1 MLGLPDPQC
10 VLAHEEGGTV
20 PAADETYLRAV
31 VRDLRDGR
39 RDEVLAVHVAPTAHR
54 GGLPRVT
61 GHRLVEV
68 PGQLRQGRGVVGGFV
83 EAAHQGGDPGDGVQP
98 LAAYVTDEQAH
109 AVRRVLRR
117 VEITSDGCRGGRR
130 LVTDRDPGLPPPGP
144 HGREHGALG
153 ALRHPLGSLEPAP
166 QRQPQ
171 PAQGDARPGEDHHGD
186 VVDHRVTAVGRQVPP
201 KRSTSPARLLRT
213 ATRTTARSAY
223 TQAAIMELRIRNT
236 SPLNAPGVGRSTASA
251 STTRARGAR
260 RAHQGSRSLSF
271 CGACDVSPVVVRYGL
286 TSSPPGCS
294 ARTGARQA
302 PCPHST
308 LVPEAPPRTRKPDAA
323 TLDEYTRTGKE

>member
-1 MLGLPDPQC
+1 MLGLPDPQR

-31 VRDLRDGR
+31 VRDLCDGR
-39 RDEVLAVHVAPTAHR
+39 RDEVLAVHVAATAHR
-54 GGLPRVT
+54 GGLPCVT
-61 GHRLVEV
+61 GHRLVEAT
-68 PGQLRQGRGVVGGFV
+68 GQLRQGRRVVGGFV

-109 AVRRVLRR
+109 AVRGVLRR
-117 VEITSDGCRGGRR
+117 VEVTSDGCRGGRR

-166 QRQPQ
+166 QRKPQ
-171 PAQGDARPGEDHHGD
+171 PAQGHGRPGEDHHGD
-186 VVDHRVTAVGRQVPP
+186 VVDHRVTAVGRQV
-201 KRSTSPARLLRT
+201 SPEEEHQPG
-213 ATRTTARSAY
+213 
-223 TQAAIMELRIRNT
+223 QAVEDGHPDHGAQRVHTGRDHGAQDQENVPAERPRRRQVDRERQYHQGQGAI
-236 SPLNAPGVGRSTASA
+236 
-251 STTRARGAR
+251 
-260 RAHQGSRSLSF
+260 RAHQGSSSLSF

-302 PCPHST
+302 PFPHST
-308 LVPEAPPRTRKPDAA
+308 LVPEAPPRTPKPDAA
-323 TLDEYTRTGKE
+323 TLDEYT